1 MSIIRRVSKV
11 VVKNSL
17 VWMVGGP
24 QGSGV
29 DSGANIF
36 ARACCYGGL
45 YVFGNREYHSNIKG
59 MHSYF
64 QIRAAERPV
73 YCHRSYVD
81 LLATFDA
88 ETLVRHRHEVAKGG
102 AIIYDPAYD
111 ATRVQ
116 DIPTIERELVDESV
130 SALKE
135 HGFGATVG
143 DMLEDARRNGLR
155 TYAVPYLNLV
165 KEVADK
171 LGESKISKIARVT
184 NVLGLAVSFAILD
197 FDVELLAKAVRSI
210 FGGKAGIAEMNVLAC
225 RVAYDYG
232 KKNLGTDFGV
242 RLEKVEA
249 KESRIFLMGNQAV
262 GLGKLAGGCRLQT
275 YYPITP
281 AADES
286 EYLEAN
292 ERLDLSTSLEGQTPE
307 SGEASLTKE
316 TGSIVVVQTED
327 EIAAINMASGAVL
340 TGARAAT
347 STSGPGFSLMVE
359 GLGWA
364 GMNEVPV
371 VITYYQRGAPSTGLP
386 TRHGQDDLRF
396 AIHAAH
402 GEFARIVLASGDIQ
416 ECFYDA
422 ALAFNY
428 AERFQ
433 MPVIHLLDKAMANS
447 SNTYP
452 TFNISNVKIERGEL
466 LDAKDLQKI
475 LQEQSQYQR
484 FQLTESGISPRIPLG
499 TAGTVFWNTGDERN
513 EQGHIDENPT
523 NRTKMME
530 KRMKKLEVVE
540 NEIPTSE
547 KFNFFGE
554 GDAAA
559 TVVSWGSTK
568 GAILEAKERLEAE
581 GTRINF
587 LQARLIHPFPAG
599 DFSRMLSSAKKIID
613 VEMNY
618 SGQLA
623 GIIREKTGIL
633 IENLVLKYNGRP
645 MSSDEV
651 YEAIKKVLDG
661 KAGKRQV
668 LMYGS

>member
-1 MSIIRRVSKV
+1 MI
-11 VVKNSL
+11 VKNDF
-17 VWMVGGP
+17 VWMVGGA

-36 ARACCYGGL
+36 ARACCYAGL

-59 MHSYF
+59 LHSYF
-64 QIRAAERPV
+64 QIRVAEHPV
-73 YCHRSYVD
+73 HCHRSFVD

-88 ETLVRHRHEVAKGG
+88 ETLVRHRFEVSRQGG
-102 AIIYDPAYD
+102 IIHDPAYD
-111 ATRVQ
+111 ATRIQ
-116 DIPTIERELVDESV
+116 DIPTIEKEVVDESV
-130 SALKE
+130 DRLK
-135 HGFGATVG
+135 GKGLGTTVG
-143 DMLEDARRNGLR
+143 DLLQDAKDEGIQ
-155 TYAVPYLNLV
+155 TYPVPYMNLV
-165 KEVADK
+165 TEVAGK
-171 LGESKISKIARVT
+171 LGESKVSKVARVI
-184 NVLGLAVSFAILD
+184 NVLVLGVSLAILD
-197 FDVELLAKAVRSI
+197 ADVELLTKAIRSVFGAKKSI
-210 FGGKAGIAEMNVLAC
+210 ADMNVLAC
-225 RVAYDYG
+225 QTAYDYA
-232 KKNLGTDFGV
+232 KKNLKPSFGA
-242 RLEKVEA
+242 RLERVET

-262 GLGKLAGGCRLQT
+262 ALGKLAGGCRFQT

-292 ERLDLSTSLEGQTPE
+292 EKLDLRPAGGRASSET
-307 SGEASLTKE
+307 GEASLMKGS
-316 TGSIVVVQTED
+316 GSILVVQTED

-347 STSGPGFSLMVE
+347 STSGPGFSLMAE

-402 GEFARIVLASGDIQ
+402 GEFARIVLASGDIR
-416 ECFYDA
+416 ESFYDA

-452 TFNISNVKIERGEL
+452 TFDVSSVGIERGQL
-466 LDAKDLQKI
+466 LDAGGLQKI
-475 LQEQSQYQR
+475 LQEQGHYER
-484 FQLTESGISPRIPLG
+484 FRLAESGISPRIPLG
-499 TAGTVFWNTGDERN
+499 TAGAVFWNTGDERD
-513 EQGHIDENPT
+513 QRGHISENPT

-530 KRMKKLEVVE
+530 KRMKKLEIVE
-540 NEIPTSE
+540 REIPASE
-547 KFNFFGE
+547 KLNYFGSE
-554 GDAAA
+554 SDDVA
-559 TVVSWGSTK
+559 VISWGSPK
-568 GAILEAKERLEAE
+568 GAILEAKERLDAE
-581 GTRINF
+581 GIRINF
-587 LQARLIHPFPAG
+587 LQVRLLHPFPAA
-599 DFSRMLSSAKKIID
+599 DVSRLLRGAKKIID

-623 GIIREKTGIL
+623 GIVREKTGIL
-633 IENLVLKYNGRP
+633 IEDLILKYNGRP

-651 YEAIKKVLDG
+651 YEAIKNSVTG
-661 KAGKRQV
+661 KAAKRQV
-668 LMYGS
+668 LTYGS